1 MAGSRYDGARRSRQ
15 RAHADAPRRW
25 AEKSLSRRQMRP
37 LRFLADGIG
46 FLALGLLAV
55 LGGMSLSPTI
65 RALLPPAIAEIRM
78 VAATPV
84 AVAQHFSLCGLGS
97 RINCVVDGDTFY
109 YRGEK
114 IRLADVNTPEVSEP
128 KCATEARLG
137 AAATRRL
144 QSLLNAGRS
153 NCAAARANRTVSA
166 ASCVRCTETA
176 TRSAM
181 RWLPKALPIRG
192 AAIKKT
198 GAPERRKD
206 AAYTRRR
213 YSAAATISALVA
225 PPSQRR
231 QESSSPLKTLR
242 SILPLTPCDRPE
254 PEYCQKTHLR
264 PG

>member
-97 RINCVVDGDTFY
+97 RINCVVDGDMFY

-144 QSLLNAGRS
+144 QSLLNA
-153 NCAAARANRTVSA
+153 
-166 ASCVRCTETA
+166 E
-176 TRSAM
+176 
-181 RWLPKALPIRG
+181 PIELRRG
-192 AAIKKT
+192 AREQDRFGRK
-198 GAPERRKD
+198 RRLVHRD
-206 AAYTRRR
+206 GH
-213 YSAAATISALVA
+213 SLGDALVA
-225 PPSQRR
+225 EGLAHPWRGHK
-231 QESSSPLKTLR
+231 EDW
-242 SILPLTPCDRPE
+242 CA
-254 PEYCQKTHLR
+254 
-264 PG
+264 

>member
-144 QSLLNAGRS
+144 QSLLNAG
-153 NCAAARANRTVSA
+153 
-166 ASCVRCTETA
+166 
-176 TRSAM
+176 
-181 RWLPKALPIRG
+181 PIELRRG
-192 AAIKKT
+192 AREQDRL
-198 GAPERRKD
+198 GRKLRSVHRD
-206 AAYTRRR
+206 GH
-213 YSAAATISALVA
+213 SLGDALVA
-225 PPSQRR
+225 EGLAHPWRGHK
-231 QESSSPLKTLR
+231 EDW
-242 SILPLTPCDRPE
+242 CA
-254 PEYCQKTHLR
+254 
-264 PG
+264 